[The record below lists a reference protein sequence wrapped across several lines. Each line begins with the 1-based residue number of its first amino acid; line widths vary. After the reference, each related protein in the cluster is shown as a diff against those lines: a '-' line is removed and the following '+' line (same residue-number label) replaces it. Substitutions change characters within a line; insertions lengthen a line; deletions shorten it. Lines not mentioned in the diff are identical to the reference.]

1 MNSSQQPPQNIKS
14 MDFHALCVDCCEL
27 PWTKNLWKSMES
39 PWTCGLFTP
48 KSMEFGHYC
57 GLCVDFV
64 WTFHG
69 LSVDKIYKFA
79 VGLTQN
85 QKVRGK
91 STESPQ
97 KSMGTQKSMESMGS
111 IWNRWGSVKTSIC
124 WMLSKCNFKVI
135 SNVTGY
141 FQYTIKRVQR
151 TQSGT

>member
-1 MNSSQQPPQNIKS
+1 MEVHGKS
-14 MDFHALCVDCCEL
+14 MD
-27 PWTKNLWKSMES
+27 PWTIYPKVHGIWSLLW
-39 PWTCGLFTP
+39 TL
-48 KSMEFGHYC
+48 C

-69 LSVDKIYKFA
+69 LSVDKIYNFA

-111 IWNRWGSVKTSIC
+111 IWNRWGSVKTSTSGKFQ
-124 WMLSKCNFKVI
+124 LSK
-135 SNVTGY
+135 
-141 FQYTIKRVQR
+141 
-151 TQSGT
+151 